1 MKGAFMK
8 FLKKSLF
15 LFVFVIFS
23 INNNYA
29 NSFFQDVIG
38 IPEKSF
44 KSNIDQNVSRQSE
57 NFRF

>member
-1 MKGAFMK
+1 MK